1 VLELALLAMLAPLVG
16 CVDPPAADDRAVVL
30 SQLRSGTGRVAADEE
45 QCSNKAVERSDAGIA
60 QVVSTPDASIDERM
74 ELVVEQRNKE
84 LAQCESD
91 ADQQNEKLSEG
102 ERADYERE
110 AQEPAQPT
118 VMQIL
123 VTSGP

>member
-1 VLELALLAMLAPLVG
+1 MLAPLVG
-16 CVDPPAADDRAVVL
+16 CADAPVADDRSVVL
-30 SQLRSGTGRVAADEE
+30 SQLRSGTGRVQADEE
-45 QCSNKAVERSDAGIA
+45 QCSNKAVARSDAAIA
-60 QVVSTPDASIDERM
+60 DVVSTPDASIDERM
-74 ELVVEQRNKE
+74 QFVIEQRNRE

-91 ADQQNEKLSEG
+91 ADSQNEKLSEG

-110 AQEPAQPT
+110 AQDQAQPV